1 VFNPGARISLFAPLF
16 AFCANRC
23 VRPIVVCP
31 AMVAS
36 AAQEE
41 DAMLEMIPMSH
52 HAQVRSRQRGIPRDA
67 IEVILNFG
75 REEQSFKNRQ
85 VVFMDK
91 EARRRAREVL
101 GRTAYAQIEARL
113 DAAVIIGNRGSV
125 ITCMHRKS
133 RIYRA
138 A

>member
-1 VFNPGARISLFAPLF
+1 
-16 AFCANRC
+16 
-23 VRPIVVCP
+23 
-31 AMVAS
+31 
-36 AAQEE
+36 
-41 DAMLEMIPMSH
+41 MLEMIPMSR

-67 IEVILNFG
+67 IEVILDFG
-75 REEQSFKNRQ
+75 REEQSFNNRQ

-113 DAAVIIGNRGSV
+113 DAAVIIGNRGCI